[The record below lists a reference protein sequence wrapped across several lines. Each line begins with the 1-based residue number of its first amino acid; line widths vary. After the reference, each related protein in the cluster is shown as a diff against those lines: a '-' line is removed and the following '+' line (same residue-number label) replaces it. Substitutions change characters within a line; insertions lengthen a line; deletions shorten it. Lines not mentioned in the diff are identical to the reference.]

1 MHLLIRAGCYPFRL
15 LRYTFTFCCKLFCR
29 RPRIISAYTSV
40 GLIACLLLCLKPKK
54 PTEDEPNPTLFPDR
68 QTTNVKENQRSI
80 PDRESTE
87 GRQNRESIPDQEP
100 TEDGEKQQSIPG
112 RETTDVKENPRSIPD
127 REPTD
132 KEENAGHNEPYRV
145 ERTDLLYCQW
155 DTTWETLE
163 DSQGDRRP
171 RGSTQRAYD
180 YEFNRFE
187 NAAKDMYNYRH
198 DYPLPMGRSY
208 HRTKGTDMPNLTFY
222 LGERASEPDG
232 FSIGEFHKTWREDYY
247 RLERVHSFVQWIFP
261 LQEVGMNDEA
271 FVLTKQEIKAF
282 RKDETAKL
290 NLQQSYRL
298 MLDFY
303 GIELSNPET
312 GAVGRASNWP
322 ERFENMNRHTHNNMR
337 LTRILKCLGTLG
349 FRHYQAPLVRFFL
362 EETLVQGKLPAVKES
377 VLNYFLFAVLDRA
390 QRREL
395 VRFAFWNYEPREK
408 FIWCPKKIQ
417 EAFLREGRLARCSN
431 PADPSFEELRQVEE
445 ENNDFIQTEL

>member
-1 MHLLIRAGCYPFRL
+1 MHLLIRAGGYPFRL

-29 RPRIISAYTSV
+29 RPQIISAYTSV
-40 GLIACLLLCLKPKK
+40 GLMACLLLCLKPKK
-54 PTEDEPNPTLFPDR
+54 KKPTDDEP
-68 QTTNVKENQRSI
+68 KENKRSI
-80 PDRESTE
+80 PDREPTE
-87 GRQNRESIPDQEP
+87 GRQNQESIPDQEP
-100 TEDGEKQQSIPG
+100 TEDGEKQQSIPD
-112 RETTDVKENPRSIPD
+112 RETTDVKEIPRSIPD

-145 ERTDLLYCQW
+145 ECTDLLYCEY
-155 DTTWETLE
+155 DTTWETLK

-171 RGSTQRAYD
+171 RDSTQRAYD

-187 NAAKDMYNYRH
+187 YAAKDMYNYRH

-208 HRTKGTDMPNLTFY
+208 HRGKGTDMPNLTFY

-232 FSIGEFHKTWREDYY
+232 FSIGEFHKTWRGDYY

-282 RKDETAKL
+282 LNNETAKL

-303 GIELSNPET
+303 GIELSNLET

-322 ERFENMNRHTHNNMR
+322 ERFGNMNWHTHNNLR

-377 VLNYFLFAVLDRA
+377 VLNYFLFAVLDKA

-417 EAFLREGRLARCSN
+417 EAFLREGRLASCSN
-431 PADPSFEELRQVEE
+431 PADPSSEELRQVEE
-445 ENNDFIQTEL
+445 NNDLIQTEL

>member
-15 LRYTFTFCCKLFCR
+15 LRYTFTFCWKLFCR
-29 RPRIISAYTSV
+29 RPRIIFAYTSV
-40 GLIACLLLCLKPKK
+40 GLMSCLLLCLQPKK
-54 PTEDEPNPTLFPDR
+54 RSSSKRAKPAGEPTDDEPNPTLFPDR

-80 PDRESTE
+80 PDREPTE
-87 GRQNRESIPDQEP
+87 GRQNQESIPDQEP
-100 TEDGEKQQSIPG
+100 TEDGEKQESI
-112 RETTDVKENPRSIPD
+112 SD

-145 ERTDLLYCQW
+145 ERTDLLYCEY
-155 DTTWETLE
+155 DTTWETLA
-163 DSQGDRRP
+163 DSQSDRRP

-208 HRTKGTDMPNLTFY
+208 HRRKQGTDMPNLTFY

-232 FSIGEFHKTWREDYY
+232 FSIGEFHKTWRGDFS

-271 FVLTKQEIKAF
+271 FVLTKQEIEAF

-322 ERFENMNRHTHNNMR
+322 ERFENMNWHTHNNLR

-417 EAFLREGRLARCSN
+417 EAFLWEGRPAGCSN
-431 PADPSFEELRQVEE
+431 PADPSSEELRQVEE

>member
-15 LRYTFTFCCKLFCR
+15 LRYTFTFCWKLFCR
-29 RPRIISAYTSV
+29 RPQIIFAYTSV
-40 GLIACLLLCLKPKK
+40 GLMSCLLCLQLKRGSSKSTK
-54 PTEDEPNPTLFPDR
+54 
-68 QTTNVKENQRSI
+68 
-80 PDRESTE
+80 PDREPTE
-87 GRQNRESIPDQEP
+87 GRKNRGSSKSPIPDQEP
-100 TEDGEKQQSIPG
+100 TEDGEKQESIPDRETTDVKEKQESIPD

-145 ERTDLLYCQW
+145 ERTDLLYCEY

-163 DSQGDRRP
+163 YSQGDRRP
-171 RGSTQRAYD
+171 RGSTQRVYD

-208 HRTKGTDMPNLTFY
+208 HRGKGTDMPNLTFY

-232 FSIGEFHKTWREDYY
+232 FSIGEFHKTWCGDYY

-271 FVLTKQEIKAF
+271 FVLTKQEIEAF
-282 RKDETAKL
+282 LKNETAKL
-290 NLQQSYRL
+290 NLQQSYGL

-303 GIELSNPET
+303 GIELSNLET
-312 GAVGRASNWP
+312 GAVRRASNWP
-322 ERFENMNRHTHNNMR
+322 ERFENMNWHTHNNMR

-362 EETLVQGKLPAVKES
+362 EETLVQGNLPRSRRACSTTSCLPCSIGHSAES
-377 VLNYFLFAVLDRA
+377 WSAL
-390 QRREL
+390 
-395 VRFAFWNYEPREK
+395 
-408 FIWCPKKIQ
+408 
-417 EAFLREGRLARCSN
+417 
-431 PADPSFEELRQVEE
+431 PS
-445 ENNDFIQTEL
+445 